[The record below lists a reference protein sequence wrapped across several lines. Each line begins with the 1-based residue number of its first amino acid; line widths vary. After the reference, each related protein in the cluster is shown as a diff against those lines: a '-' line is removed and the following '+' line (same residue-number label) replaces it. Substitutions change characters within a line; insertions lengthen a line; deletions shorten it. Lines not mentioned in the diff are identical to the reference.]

1 MVSIGNVAFSRVLS
15 FSNYCVSSHGD
26 HGEPAFAP
34 APPPRAPARA
44 AAGSGGDA
52 RAPAAGQATLANKQD
67 GKGCFTAPLGF
78 DQKVRRGVGK
88 LDVESPEGGC
98 LALRACQGSRREMR
112 GLGGL
117 GSLKRGGRVSP
128 QGSRH
133 EDGGGTQTRNAV
145 FETEVPI
152 RTKKR
157 SWTPMTG
164 NQAPSQTPSCK
175 GGGGSRALSLSLVTG
190 DPGKQKDSKDTP
202 AGEHAGSWTSI
213 CVNALCRAGP
223 GPGPWAA
230 SGSATSKTRNSAE
243 VPPLHVPLS
252 PPL

>member
-1 MVSIGNVAFSRVLS
+1 MSIGNVAFSRVLS

-175 GGGGSRALSLSLVTG
+175 GGA
-190 DPGKQKDSKDTP
+190 DPGPCPCPWSRGTP
-202 AGEHAGSWTSI
+202 ENKRTA
-213 CVNALCRAGP
+213 
-223 GPGPWAA
+223 
-230 SGSATSKTRNSAE
+230 KTRQPESTLGLGQ
-243 VPPLHVPLS
+243 VSV
-252 PPL
+252 